1 MTSISAGGRSYLPVD
16 TKQVVYSHF
25 QYVSGVPRTKDQ
37 NGVSIGKLKILNT
50 LIDQLVRMRENERE
64 NKLLT
69 ANPDEK
75 TLDAMIEY
83 VNTKIHTEITLSK
96 NTGYTSALP
105 ESAYLLDLTA

>member
-1 MTSISAGGRSYLPVD
+1 
-16 TKQVVYSHF
+16 
-25 QYVSGVPRTKDQ
+25 
-37 NGVSIGKLKILNT
+37 
-50 LIDQLVRMRENERE
+50 MRENERE

-69 ANPDEK
+69 GNPDEK

-96 NTGYTSALP
+96 NTGYASLLP